1 MFMVC
6 LHKTFHS
13 RVVQFPKQQVR
24 ADDVE
29 LKVIHTGNFCACFQ
43 RHVDCYVIL
52 WGGFACDNMYWIDT
66 SFSET
71 RCDLG

>member
-1 MFMVC
+1 MYMFMIC

-13 RVVQFPKQQVR
+13 WVVDFPKQQVG

-29 LKVIHTGNFCACFQ
+29 LKVTRTGKFCACFQ

-52 WGGFACDNMYWIDT
+52 WGGFV
-66 SFSET
+66 
-71 RCDLG
+71 

>member
-1 MFMVC
+1 MIC

-13 RVVQFPKQQVR
+13 WVVDFPKQQVG

-29 LKVIHTGNFCACFQ
+29 LKVTRTGKFCACFQ

-52 WGGFACDNMYWIDT
+52 WGGFV
-66 SFSET
+66 
-71 RCDLG
+71 